1 MKLINLLEKYKW
13 NENNSNKTHTIIP
26 NFDNK
31 EYKFGASYYIPT
43 DLSTKL
49 VDIFYNYYFKNGGK
63 LSITEAIPDI
73 TPLLIDLDFDFDG
86 TTIDKQLTNDIINNI
101 VEFIYKNIEEYF
113 EVKDILNTKC
123 YIQEKSNPK
132 TNSDGYTIKEG
143 IHIIFPSIIGDKL
156 VFKEF
161 FKQLSD
167 KKEVNDI
174 LNLFTSKPT
183 NDSTKIF
190 DTNVS
195 RWFIYGSTK
204 PNDVPYK
211 VTKVY
216 NYLTEIENS
225 LSDRELLDLFYLTKE
240 YTKNIEYKKGIDKVL
255 IKKDIVSSKCDYM
268 SSLDCIETSYEH
280 SDEEE
285 QEISNEIQNVL
296 KKDFIKTIEKYVLRC
311 LSEDRYNDYELWIKL
326 GMCLKNI
333 GNELFDVW
341 NKFSKRSDSYESRND
356 CLKKW
361 ESFGEH
367 CNNPLTIKSLRYWA
381 ELDNIN
387 EYNKIKEEDA
397 VKLIDK
403 CVKEGGAHDDV
414 AKVVHIMFKDQFVCA
429 DIKSNIWYSYDGTK
443 WNKCSQG
450 YKLQMQLPQ
459 RIKIIFSN
467 SEKRFRDQQNERIE
481 KGETESEDIKK
492 WEEIARKIYNKLKDV
507 PFQKN
512 IMEACRTKFYD
523 ETFLETMDSNTKLL
537 CFDNCVFDLENNMIR
552 EGHPEDKLTIST
564 KYELPILENELPVN
578 VDRMWEYIQLRDGI
592 NRDNWGQYKPGEKM
606 RPSKKFMKRSK
617 QLKQFLTRVLPDLS
631 DIEETPGEIRSYCLK
646 YIASRLCGNVSNR
659 FSIWTG
665 SGGNGKSILI
675 DLIRYTL
682 GSYCMNIPVTLL
694 TQKRKSSN
702 AACPEKARTRGA
714 RLCYMQEPD
723 ENEKINAGEMKELS
737 GGDMILARNLYQEPF
752 EFKPQFEIVLMC
764 NDKPKIEDK
773 TNGAWRRVQVYPFNS
788 RFVDDPKEVN
798 HDKNIYKADKS
809 LQDIVP
815 DWNLIFMGLLMKEWC
830 MLDSN
835 KIDIPKSIRMETE
848 NYKNHNDIIGQ
859 WLSDQVVECRDDTT
873 SFRDLCNY
881 YESWIELVYGKNIKI
896 DKITFKDR
904 LIAWQK
910 QKFGFSDSINGTHT
924 NPKINMIVKEE

>member
-1 MKLINLLEKYKW
+1 MNLINLLEKYKW
-13 NENNSNKTHTIIP
+13 NENNSHKTHTIIP

-43 DLSTKL
+43 DLSSSL
-49 VDIFYNYYFKNGGK
+49 VNTFYEYFFINNG
-63 LSITEAIPDI
+63 LISITEAIPDI
-73 TPLLIDLDFDFDG
+73 TPLFIDLDFTFNG
-86 TTIDKQLTNDIINNI
+86 TKVGKQINKNSIEYIIK
-101 VEFIYKNIEEYF
+101 FIYKYLSEYFDIDNIED
-113 EVKDILNTKC
+113 KKC
-123 YIQEKSNPK
+123 YIQEKESPK
-132 TNSDGYTIKEG
+132 TNNDGFTIKEG
-143 IHIIFPSIIGDKL
+143 LHILFPDIIGDKL

-161 FKQLSD
+161 FKQLSLKSD
-167 KKEVNDI
+167 VKDL
-174 LNLFTSKPT
+174 LNSFVSKPT
-183 NDSTKIF
+183 NDINKIF

-204 PNDVPYK
+204 PNNVPYK
-211 VTKVY
+211 VTHVY
-216 NYLTEIENS
+216 QNLSEIDNE
-225 LSDRELLDLFYLTKE
+225 LSDKELLELFYLTKE
-240 YTKNIEYKKGIDKVL
+240 HVINIKYKNDIDNVL
-255 IKKDIVSSKCDYM
+255 RKKDIIDNNSNIM
-268 SSLDCIETSYEH
+268 SSLDCIDTYDY
-280 SDEEE
+280 SDDEE
-285 QEISNEIQNVL
+285 QEMSNEIQTVL
-296 KKDFIKTIEKYVLRC
+296 KEDYIKTIEKYVMRC
-311 LSEDRYNDYELWIKL
+311 WSDDRYNEYELWINT
-326 GMCLKNI
+326 GIILKNI
-333 GNELFDVW
+333 GNELFDIW
-341 NKFSKRSDSYESRND
+341 NKFSKQSDSYESRNE

-361 ESFGEH
+361 DSFPDY
-367 CNNPLTIKSLRYWA
+367 NNKEIAIGSLKKKA
-381 ELDNIN
+381 KLDNIY
-387 EYNKIKEEDA
+387 EYYKIKEEDA
-397 VKLIDK
+397 VDLIDK

-414 AKVVHIMFKDQFVCA
+414 AKVVYLMLKDEYVCA
-429 DIKSNIWYSYDGTK
+429 DIKSNLWFHHDGTK

-450 YKLQMQLPQ
+450 YKLQMELPK

-467 SEKRFRDQQNERIE
+467 SQLRFRNAQNELTMTG
-481 KGETESEDIKK
+481 KPESEDIKK
-492 WEEIARKIYNKLKDV
+492 WEEIANKIYNKLKDI

-537 CFDNCVFDLENNMIR
+537 CFDNCVLDLENNMIR

-564 KYELPILENELPVN
+564 KYDLPVFENELPVSI
-578 VDRMWEYIQLRDGI
+578 DKMWEYIQLRDGI
-592 NRDNWGQYKPGEKM
+592 DRDNWEQYKPGKKM
-606 RPSKKFMKRSK
+606 KSSKAFMKRSR

-631 DIEETPGEIRSYCLK
+631 ELEETPGEIRSYCLK

-764 NDKPKIEDK
+764 NDKPRIEDK

-788 RFVDDPKEVN
+788 RFVDDANEVD
-798 HDKNIYKADKS
+798 HDKNVYKADKS
-809 LQDIVP
+809 LQEIVP
-815 DWNLIFMGLLMKEWC
+815 NWNVIFMGLLMKEWC
-830 MLDSN
+830 ILDNN
-835 KIDIPKSIRMETE
+835 KVDIPKSIRMETE

-859 WLSDQVVECRDDTT
+859 WLGDQAIECRDDTT

-881 YESWIELVYGKNIKI
+881 YESWIELVYGKNMKI
-896 DKITFKDR
+896 DKIAFKDR

-910 QKFGFSDSINGTHT
+910 QRFGFSDTINGTYT
-924 NPKINMIVKEE
+924 NPKINMIIKDE

>member
-13 NENNSNKTHTIIP
+13 NENNSHKTHTIIP

-43 DLSTKL
+43 DLSTEL

-73 TPLLIDLDFDFDG
+73 TPLLIDLDFEFDG
-86 TTIDKQLTNDIINNI
+86 TTRDKQLTNDIINNI

-174 LNLFTSKPT
+174 LDLFTSKPT
-183 NDSTKIF
+183 NDATKIF

-204 PNDVPYK
+204 PNDVSYK

-216 NYLTEIENS
+216 NYLTEIENT

-268 SSLDCIETSYEH
+268 SSLDCIELYEY

-285 QEISNEIQNVL
+285 QEISNELQNVL
-296 KKDFIKTIEKYVLRC
+296 KEDFIKNIKKIVLRC
-311 LSEDRYNDYELWIKL
+311 LSEERYNDYELWIKL

-333 GNELFDVW
+333 GNELFNVW
-341 NKFSKRSDSYESRND
+341 NEFSKKSDSYESRNE

-361 ESFGEH
+361 ESFSEH
-367 CNNPLTIKSLRYWA
+367 CNNPMTIRTLKYWA
-381 ELDNIN
+381 RLDNLT
-387 EYNKIKEEDA
+387 EYNKITEESISDL
-397 VKLIDK
+397 VDRS
-403 CVKEGGAHDDV
+403 VKEGGAHDDV
-414 AKVVHIMFKDQFVCA
+414 AKVVYSYFKDDFVCA
-429 DIKSNIWYSYDGTK
+429 DIKSNMWFNYDGTK
-443 WNKCSQG
+443 WNKCSLG
-450 YKLQMQLPQ
+450 YKLQTELSKTVKL
-459 RIKIIFSN
+459 IYSN
-467 SEKRFRDQQNERIE
+467 SEKRFRDSQNKRIE
-481 KGETESEDIKK
+481 KGEPESEDIKK

-578 VDRMWEYIQLRDGI
+578 VDKMWELIMTRDGLV
-592 NRDNWGQYKPGEKM
+592 RDNWEQYKPGKKIK
-606 RPSKKFMKRSK
+606 PSKQFIKRSRE
-617 QLKQFLTRVLPDLS
+617 LKDFLIKVLPDLS
-631 DIEETPGEIRSYCLK
+631 EIEENPGEIRSYCLK

-815 DWNLIFMGLLMKEWC
+815 DWNVIFMGLLMKEWC

-910 QKFGFSDSINGTHT
+910 QKFGFSDSINGTQT